1 MLAQIKKN
9 QLAIRGNTQLVQG
22 TVGEA
27 LQLAFSDEWAE
38 LAITAVFAAGE
49 RRRDVV
55 VEGAELT
62 IPWELLS
69 EAGLRLALSFHGAA
83 GNGRIVLRTNIASL
97 GVIRRSFEPSGE
109 EPEVPT
115 PARADQIQALAG
127 QAMALA
133 AAVRAEAD
141 SGAFDGADGVSP
153 AIAVTEISG
162 GHRVAIT
169 DANGSSSFDVMDG
182 TGGGSITIDDALSG
196 SSTNPVQNKIIKAA
210 LDAKGTYSKPSG
222 GIPASDLA
230 SGVIPSVPSAASSGT
245 PAMDGAASR
254 GSSDNFARAD
264 HVHPSD
270 TSKLDAPSGGSVGQV
285 LKKTASGTEWANESG
300 GGSPTVTEVT
310 VATDGDVSQALDAG
324 KIYHFTGALTSL
336 AVTLIAPASGTLA
349 QWHFDFDSGATAPT
363 LTLPVNIEIAPSF
376 TVGANRHYEIDI
388 LNEWGRAGSWA
399 TS

>member
-49 RRRDVV
+49 QKRDVV
-55 VEGAELT
+55 VEGTELT

-69 EAGLRLALSFHGAA
+69 EAGHRLSLSFHGAA
-83 GNGRIVLRTNIASL
+83 ENGSIVLRTNIASL

-109 EPEVPT
+109 EPEAPT

-141 SGAFDGADGVSP
+141 RGAFDGADGVSP
-153 AIAVTEISG
+153 AIAVTEITG

-169 DANGSSSFDVMDG
+169 DADGSRSFDVMDG
-182 TGGGSITIDDALSG
+182 AGGGSITIDDALSG

-230 SGVIPSVPSAASSGT
+230 PGVIPSVPSAASSGT
-245 PAMDGAASR
+245 PAMDGSAAR
-254 GSSDNFARAD
+254 GYSTDYARAD
-264 HVHPSD
+264 HVHPTD
-270 TSKLDAPSGGSVGQV
+270 TSRAA
-285 LKKTASGTEWANESG
+285 ASELANKADRI
-300 GGSPTVTEVT
+300 TEVT
-310 VATDGDVSQALDAG
+310 VSTAGAVAQALDAET
-324 KIYHFTGALTSL
+324 ICRFTGALTAL
-336 AVTLIAPASGTLA
+336 TITLNAPASGQLA
-349 QWHFDFDSGATAPT
+349 HYRFDFNSGSTAPT
-363 LTLPVNIEIAPSF
+363 VTIPNTVTMPSGF
-376 TVGANRHYEIDI
+376 TVEASKHYEIDI
-388 LNEWGRAGSWA
+388 LNGYGAVMAW
-399 TS
+399 